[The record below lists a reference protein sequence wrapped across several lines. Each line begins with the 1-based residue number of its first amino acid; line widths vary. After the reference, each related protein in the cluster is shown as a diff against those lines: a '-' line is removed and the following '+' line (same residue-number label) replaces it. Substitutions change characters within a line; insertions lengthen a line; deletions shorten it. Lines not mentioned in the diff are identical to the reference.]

1 MKIYIPTTILN
12 LSEILATD
20 SISPSAFYKN
30 RSFGSNHWCD
40 VEEECYEN
48 VLLLYTKPFQ
58 FSRPKSDMEDRPMLI
73 CTEVEDDLPEWQEGI
88 LYSDHTLYFDWTTH
102 FIFYSKEDKQV
113 AISLANVWDTTK
125 MLGIYQKLRM
135 TVVSE
140 NLPLK
145 SIDAVKQDIPLNT
158 DSLKYDYEI
167 DKAKGAMYGYYI
179 GATLSTTPFSLGFL
193 EGMQRVY
200 ESMSSAIAS
209 ASPLGKDANRLAIT
223 LKDDTKSRITQHVNK
238 MRALQLPL
246 STEKHEFQMKDLQIS
261 TISNEYVTDDFEQ
274 QLLLVCLNEVIQNKK
289 WGTCVNAIK
298 AELADEIT
306 DIAKLLYANEWEDSY
321 TRKYMNCLRRHIIAG
336 EPFTEEW
343 NNGILSSVAAFL
355 LKGDDWEQ
363 MLSYMRSRGM
373 YDYRLA
379 FAIYGSFHGFASLWR
394 NFTNIIFDQEKQY
407 VGLFYG
413 EVYTQLFRKE
423 IPKLKS
429 KGIVQTKREDTE
441 VLSWRSG
448 IVKFVTNLK
457 NIKKRDE
464 LLVQLKHVLDEIG
477 DTKNDLLLL
486 NKLSNRKGWEK
497 KNKPWKSLKEWLNNS
512 QTNEKQMDLFDS
524 NSK

>member
-20 SISPSAFYKN
+20 SISPSAFYKK
-30 RSFGSNHWCD
+30 RSFGSNHWYD
-40 VEEECYEN
+40 VEEECNEN
-48 VLLLYTKPFQ
+48 VLLLYIKPFQ

-73 CTEVEDDLPEWQEGI
+73 CTEVEDDLPEWQEGVF
-88 LYSDHTLYFDWTTH
+88 YSDHSLYFDWTTY
-102 FIFYSKEDKQV
+102 FIFFSNEDKQV

-135 TVVSE
+135 IVVSE
-140 NLPLK
+140 N
-145 SIDAVKQDIPLNT
+145 IPLQNIDVVKRDFPLNN

-179 GATLSTTPFSLGFL
+179 GAALSTTPISLGVL
-193 EGMQRVY
+193 EGMKRVY
-200 ESMSSAIAS
+200 ERMSSAIAS
-209 ASPLGKDANRLAIT
+209 SSPLGKDANKLAIT
-223 LKDDTKSRITQHVNK
+223 IKDEAKLCITQYVNK
-238 MRALQLPL
+238 MRAQQLPL
-246 STEKHEFQMKDLQIS
+246 STERHELQLKDFRIS
-261 TISNEYVTDDFEQ
+261 VINNEYITDDIEQ
-274 QLLLVCLNEVIQNKK
+274 QLLLVCLNEVIQKQK
-289 WGTCVNAIK
+289 WGTCINAIK

-306 DIAKLLYANEWEDSY
+306 DTAKLLYANEWEHSY
-321 TRKYMNCLRRHIIAG
+321 TRKYMNYLRHHIIAG

-343 NNGILSSVAAFL
+343 NNGILSSIAALL

-379 FAIYGSFHGFASLWR
+379 FALYGSFHGFASLWR

-429 KGIVQTKREDTE
+429 IGIEQTKRENTE
-441 VLSWRSG
+441 VLSWRLG
-448 IVKFVTNLK
+448 IVKYVANLK

-464 LLVQLKHVLDEIG
+464 LQAQLKLVFDEIG
-477 DTKNDLLLL
+477 DTKDNLLLL
-486 NKLSNRKGWEK
+486 KKLSNRKGWEK
-497 KNKPWKSLKEWLNNS
+497 KNKPWKSLKEWLENS
-512 QTNEKQMDLFDS
+512 QTNEKQIDLFVS